1 MPTKPFCSLIC
12 VKHYVLLNLTIVEK
26 FTDLKKRNNLLMTPL
41 WDEMWQWPW
50 CPQSFVILKKSS
62 VILKLTKHNQRQQK
76 SKPLIG
82 SPSCFTI
89 SGISQFSQQ
98 LGHPV
103 ALSGFDAKAPE
114 KIYFFQPWIFFTYF
128 ATIYLNGF
136 FAPKH
141 GLLLPTSEPSS
152 FFDFGENIL

>member
-1 MPTKPFCSLIC
+1 MPTKPVCSLLC

-26 FTDLKKRNNLLMTPL
+26 FTDMKKRNNLLMTPL

-114 KIYFFQPWIFFTYF
+114 KNLFFPALDFFTYL

-136 FAPKH
+136 FRSKTWKAPSNQRAFQ
-141 GLLLPTSEPSS
+141 L
-152 FFDFGENIL
+152 FRFW